1 MEKTERIIIGIA
13 GVAAGAGVTHFTIA
27 LANYSATVK
36 KRKTAVIELSGN
48 HAFEELGQTDHAFV
62 MQQVSYYPNLLHHQ
76 IPEVLK
82 EDYEVILL
90 DLGSTYHR
98 IRMELLRCN
107 EKLIVGSSAPWRSRE
122 YIRFVLDEMGED
134 GRAKATIYLTNNGMR
149 KDKNE
154 IKRQIRRPVYDIPF
168 LPDPFSI
175 GKSQYDFFQRFF

>member
-1 MEKTERIIIGIA
+1 MEKSERIIIGIA
-13 GVAAGAGVTHFTIA
+13 GVAAGAGVTHLTIA

-48 HAFEELGQTDHAFV
+48 HAMEELGETGNAFV
-62 MQQVSYYPNLLHHQ
+62 MQQVTYYPNLLHHQ

-82 EDYEVILL
+82 EDYEVLIL
-90 DLGSTYHR
+90 DLGCTYHR

-134 GRAKATIYLTNNGMR
+134 GMTKATVYLTNNGMR

-154 IKRQIRRPVYDIPF
+154 IKRQIRQPVYDIPF

>member
-1 MEKTERIIIGIA
+1 MIGIA
-13 GVAAGAGVTHFTIA
+13 GVTAGAGVTHLTIA

-48 HAFEELGQTDHAFV
+48 HAIEELGDTGNVFR
-62 MQQVSYYPNLLHHQ
+62 MQHVTYYPNCLQ
-76 IPEVLK
+76 QQVPEVLK

-90 DLGSTYHR
+90 DLGCTYHR

-122 YIRFVLDEMGED
+122 YARFVLDEMGED
-134 GRAKATIYLTNNGMR
+134 GKAKATVYLTNLGMKR
-149 KDKNE
+149 DKNE
-154 IKRQIRRPVYDIPF
+154 IKRQISQPVYDIPF

-175 GKSQYDFFQRFF
+175 EKSQYAFFQRFF